1 MPKKQR
7 DSMQES
13 VGSKR
18 QHSGQKS
25 PRRMRRIIISAIIV
39 AVVAVLG
46 LVGWSIYNFQFKPYM
61 QAAIKFN
68 DVTFDMRYYINMQ
81 KIYYGS
87 APTDVTIWDFSD
99 WVEEQIIQN
108 EIIRQGSLAMGIEIE
123 REEIEEL
130 LKKLGMP
137 VTDERVDQLM
147 VQELVER
154 QVPSSQTQ
162 VNAQALLLESET
174 VAQDAIVRLQSGES
188 INDIAEEMSAIP
200 ITTAAYGELGW
211 VTPREADLMVESTE
225 LGNLLLDAEVG
236 VLSGPAYDDSISKQ
250 LGYWVIKVLEKEES
264 TDNITST
271 RVRVEG
277 ILVGSEQEANDV
289 IDELNAGADMNELA
303 KQVSEVSGAEENGAE
318 LGWIYQS
325 EDPSNIDAIFDL
337 PINSFS
343 MPIRDD
349 QVQTQGG
356 YWVINILEKD
366 DNRELTS
373 KQESMLKEDYL
384 NRCAIAVQENP
395 DYNAESLLTQEM
407 KDFAFDEVVSS
418 LGKGSVLIKTAS
430 LPNGEKG
437 ISYEYKLEVYG
448 DKSNN
453 TWSITQGGL
462 PSGLSLDSSTGVISG
477 TPETAGGYSVTLEV
491 NNDIHYWR
499 HDFTMRINLAIS
511 VSTTSL
517 PDGQVGVDYREM
529 LEVFGDSNQYTWSI
543 VSGSLPDGLE
553 FREALGMITGTP
565 VVAGRYDFTVQVD
578 DGLGQATQD
587 LSIYIQEADNPD

>member
-1 MPKKQR
+1 
-7 DSMQES
+7 
-13 VGSKR
+13 
-18 QHSGQKS
+18 
-25 PRRMRRIIISAIIV
+25 
-39 AVVAVLG
+39 
-46 LVGWSIYNFQFKPYM
+46 
-61 QAAIKFN
+61 
-68 DVTFDMRYYINMQ
+68 
-81 KIYYGS
+81 
-87 APTDVTIWDFSD
+87 
-99 WVEEQIIQN
+99 
-108 EIIRQGSLAMGIEIE
+108 
-123 REEIEEL
+123 
-130 LKKLGMP
+130 
-137 VTDERVDQLM
+137 
-147 VQELVER
+147 
-154 QVPSSQTQ
+154 
-162 VNAQALLLESET
+162 
-174 VAQDAIVRLQSGES
+174 
-188 INDIAEEMSAIP
+188 
-200 ITTAAYGELGW
+200 
-211 VTPREADLMVESTE
+211 
-225 LGNLLLDAEVG
+225 
-236 VLSGPAYDDSISKQ
+236 
-250 LGYWVIKVLEKEES
+250 
-264 TDNITST
+264 
-271 RVRVEG
+271 
-277 ILVGSEQEANDV
+277 
-289 IDELNAGADMNELA
+289 
-303 KQVSEVSGAEENGAE
+303 
-318 LGWIYQS
+318 
-325 EDPSNIDAIFDL
+325 
-337 PINSFS
+337 
-343 MPIRDD
+343 
-349 QVQTQGG
+349 
-356 YWVINILEKD
+356 
-366 DNRELTS
+366 
-373 KQESMLKEDYL
+373 MLKDDYL

-491 NNDIHYWR
+491 NNGIHYWR

-517 PDGQVGVDYREM
+517 PDGQIGVDYREM